1 MNLESVRRYES
12 QSINFSKGD
21 KLYLCSDGYADQ
33 FGGPSDKKFMTTKF
47 KSVVQKTAKL
57 SMHTQQLELER
68 AFHEWKN
75 NYEQTDDVLV
85 VGVEL

>member
-1 MNLESVRRYES
+1 
-12 QSINFSKGD
+12 
-21 KLYLCSDGYADQ
+21 
-33 FGGPSDKKFMTTKF
+33 
-47 KSVVQKTAKL
+47 
-57 SMHTQQLELER
+57 MHTQQLELER

>member
-85 VGVEL
+85 VGLEL